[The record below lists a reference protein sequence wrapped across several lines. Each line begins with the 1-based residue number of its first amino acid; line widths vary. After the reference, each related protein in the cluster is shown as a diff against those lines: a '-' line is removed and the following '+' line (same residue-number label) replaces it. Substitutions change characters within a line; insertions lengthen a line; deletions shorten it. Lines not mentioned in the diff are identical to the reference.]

1 LIFKISLI
9 FEEDA
14 CVYNHSVLM
23 LEFSIGILPFF
34 WKNFDFF
41 KTSILGLGGI
51 GRKTLEVLA
60 LFPDLLDS
68 VFLLDLFCKFLDMN
82 LAEIHC

>member
-1 LIFKISLI
+1 
-9 FEEDA
+9 
-14 CVYNHSVLM
+14 M